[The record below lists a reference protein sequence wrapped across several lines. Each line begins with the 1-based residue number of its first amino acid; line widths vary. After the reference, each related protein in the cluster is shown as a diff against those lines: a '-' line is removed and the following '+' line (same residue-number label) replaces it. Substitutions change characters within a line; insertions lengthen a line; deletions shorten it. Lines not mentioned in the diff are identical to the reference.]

1 MSEYKATYN
10 LAKMKIWF
18 NKNERGLFSLY
29 VLMIIYLLYNT
40 GIVGDDFSFIN
51 DEYKFST
58 FFDSIKNGNQY
69 LGRPVFKYFFSM
81 FYYFI
86 DINQFFLIDIL
97 KTIQIII
104 IFYMITRFFSIYI
117 NASSAMMVAFLFIFF
132 PTHDSTTYWYLE
144 VSLSLGIGLYL
155 YAYYLVSNN
164 RFIFAGISSFLASF
178 VSYGSPPIAFTL
190 FILCLL
196 KKSYKQGLILFLP
209 NVVYAGYFIFVTK
222 FLNQDVQRIPNEI
235 NIFPLLKQYIL
246 QVGTFI
252 DATIGPSFFLKLY
265 YSILE
270 NDLVSIIL
278 AVIFIVGYVLISRA
292 KEEKEK
298 TLIDKNLLIVLTILI
313 LTSCGIFAITGGYPQ
328 LAFNLGNR
336 TTIYGSL
343 LFSYLLV
350 TLPIPENA
358 RKVILFLILVSMMGI
373 STHWKNLNQHQQ
385 RIIENI
391 RMNPDLASYQGI
403 DPIYVTGNQY
413 SKMGPFSN
421 IEFLS
426 ENWVVESI
434 LKLSVHEKMRAK
446 TLNKRLIWENGIL
459 IDKKYKNLR
468 YPIEDYINVY
478 DSENNKLMKISAQN
492 INSYIRSMPHN
503 KRHWIQMIDN
513 EQINALLLKLMTRLK
528 YAF

>member
-1 MSEYKATYN
+1 
-10 LAKMKIWF
+10 
-18 NKNERGLFSLY
+18 
-29 VLMIIYLLYNT
+29 
-40 GIVGDDFSFIN
+40 
-51 DEYKFST
+51 
-58 FFDSIKNGNQY
+58 
-69 LGRPVFKYFFSM
+69 
-81 FYYFI
+81 
-86 DINQFFLIDIL
+86 
-97 KTIQIII
+97 
-104 IFYMITRFFSIYI
+104 
-117 NASSAMMVAFLFIFF
+117 MMVAFLFIFF

-298 TLIDKNLLIVLTILI
+298 TLIDKN
-313 LTSCGIFAITGGYPQ
+313 
-328 LAFNLGNR
+328 
-336 TTIYGSL
+336 
-343 LFSYLLV
+343 
-350 TLPIPENA
+350 
-358 RKVILFLILVSMMGI
+358 
-373 STHWKNLNQHQQ
+373 
-385 RIIENI
+385 
-391 RMNPDLASYQGI
+391 
-403 DPIYVTGNQY
+403 
-413 SKMGPFSN
+413 
-421 IEFLS
+421 
-426 ENWVVESI
+426 
-434 LKLSVHEKMRAK
+434 
-446 TLNKRLIWENGIL
+446 
-459 IDKKYKNLR
+459 
-468 YPIEDYINVY
+468 
-478 DSENNKLMKISAQN
+478 
-492 INSYIRSMPHN
+492 
-503 KRHWIQMIDN
+503 
-513 EQINALLLKLMTRLK
+513 
-528 YAF
+528 